1 MSVLY
6 LSPSPYFP
14 LYLSLVVSIVCLFY
28 EQSGERRECA
38 SIAIKPIN
46 VGPGQMPVGS
56 PVRRLGA
63 PCVASAIELKLMSA
77 KYCNNSKLTENKRM
91 KEKEI

>member
-1 MSVLY
+1 M
-6 LSPSPYFP
+6 
-14 LYLSLVVSIVCLFY
+14 
-28 EQSGERRECA
+28 ERGERLREREKRECA

-56 PVRRLGA
+56 AVRRLGA

-77 KYCNNSKLTENKRM
+77 KYCNNSKLTKNKRM
-91 KEKEI
+91 KEREI